1 METMTVMMEEMTM
14 VKEMVMMGEMTEAVK
29 EERMMMETMT
39 VMMEIM
45 TMVNEEK
52 EETILEETQRN

>member
-1 METMTVMMEEMTM
+1 
-14 VKEMVMMGEMTEAVK
+14 MGEMMEAVK
-29 EERMMMETMT
+29 EERMMMMETMT